1 MTLLIFSLFCYL
13 FRLKDQ
19 KFTKYDIIIDFSLKI
34 VTIIM
39 PLRDDAK
46 AKMVLDWD
54 KVFWDLMAGNF
65 TVFFDRKITIAIH

>member
-1 MTLLIFSLFCYL
+1 
-13 FRLKDQ
+13 
-19 KFTKYDIIIDFSLKI
+19 
-34 VTIIM
+34 M

-65 TVFFDRKITIAIH
+65 TVFFDKK